1 MPQNRFYRIAR
12 PTQLFCAFIFAAL
25 FTRNAV
31 AQTADTATVDTSK
44 ADTSRADAVKFDT
57 LKIDRS
63 QALTRQARTVGGEK
77 ILTFTTRSIDSL
89 KLPDEFIFRGTEKI
103 YFDNLRIDSTRYRL
117 DARKGVLYLR
127 YLFRDTLAH
136 RIEIRYRALP
146 FQLKQE
152 FLRRELIVQ
161 TADTLARDTLLTAK
175 PKTSTFQLDDVFS
188 GTELR
193 RSGSLVRG
201 ITLGSNQDLNVTSGL
216 RLQLEGRVA
225 PGVEIAAALTDENTP
240 IQPEGNTQTLQE
252 FDRVFIEV
260 RSQNAKATV
269 GDFNLSLAG
278 TEFANLERR
287 LQGGKLDLSFQLES
301 GAATSGTFGFAN
313 ARGRFNIN
321 QFNGRDGVQGP
332 YRLTGTNGEPFIIVL
347 AGTERVY
354 VDGEQMTRGQNNDYV
369 IEYATGE
376 IFFQPRR
383 LITQQSRITVDF
395 QFTDRLYP
403 RNFLAGKTETSL
415 FGGRVKFQAS
425 YLSESDDEASPIDF
439 LLSAS
444 AIEALRGAG
453 ADRLRAVDTTAFVGV
468 DTLGRPRG
476 SYARVD
482 TVVNGSATQIFRFVG
497 QGGDSAFWSPP
508 FSIVPDGQG
517 SYRRVSFGIFEFVG
531 EGLGNHVPV
540 RLLPIPTAQ
549 SVFDLSLQ
557 ASPFKELTV
566 SVEGALSQNDLNKFS
581 TLDDSLSAGS
591 AYKFSATL
599 APKNVSLFGA
609 MLGDMSVQFS
619 QRFTGRT
626 FAFIDRTLPVDL
638 NRSFNLIDF
647 DGRALLTAQTAELIR
662 TASVV
667 YQPVKPLQ
675 LSYQFGRLDR
685 EALFSSTRQELDAQ
699 LRIDSLTTS
708 SYNAAFTSSRNG
720 QTLERADWLR
730 QVGRVN
736 LQFRL
741 STEGALSFLVQPLLS
756 IELSDKKTRNLATD
770 TLRTDSHNILDATA
784 GVRLLGLFG
793 QTLGF
798 SFGYRSDDLFDAVEP
813 FSAALVPA
821 SIARTLSAE
830 WLVPTTGDFLAQFN
844 FTNRIRQFSRRFRER
859 GNADNETFILRLQ
872 TRYTPFK
879 SALEAEWLYDVSTEQ
894 TARLERQFF
903 AVPLGRGNFIW
914 RDRNQNGLREFE
926 EYVPVT
932 FIGELGDD
940 NLQYVLRT
948 FPSDRLFPTI
958 DLRTSARLRL
968 RPSRFFPTRD
978 ALLEKVISAISTETL
993 VRLEERSTEPDLR
1006 QIYFLNFS
1014 RFQNDSTTLAGN
1026 FTIQQDVWLFENELT
1041 NFRFRFQRRNG
1052 LNQFSL
1058 GVERRLF
1065 EERSV
1070 RFVTRIGYELGIEL
1084 NAFSTF
1090 NRSLAASTTPIA
1102 GGTSRQ
1108 FNINAVG
1115 VTPDISYRPFQ
1126 DFELGIRVSYEQR
1139 DDVFPL
1145 ERGGT
1150 AARSVINSQQLRA
1163 TYSFRGKGRVS
1174 AQVERNQSVLSGI
1187 DAFDAVFELTNGNPF
1202 GTNFIWRVDFDYRI
1216 SQFITASA
1224 GYDGRALST
1233 GRVINTGRAEVRA
1246 VF

>member
-1 MPQNRFYRIAR
+1 MNINPRQFRT
-12 PTQLFCAFIFAAL
+12 PT
-25 FTRNAV
+25 
-31 AQTADTATVDTSK
+31 
-44 ADTSRADAVKFDT
+44 
-57 LKIDRS
+57 
-63 QALTRQARTVGGEK
+63 GEK
-77 ILTFTTRSIDSL
+77 ILIFTKTAFDSL

-103 YFDNLRIDSTRYRL
+103 YVDNLLIDSTRYRL
-117 DARKGVLYLR
+117 DARRGILYLR

-146 FQLKQE
+146 FKVKQE
-152 FLRRELIVQ
+152 FLKRELV
-161 TADTLARDTLLTAK
+161 TLPNDSLAQDTLLAAK
-175 PKTSTFQLDDVFS
+175 PKAAAFQLDDIFS

-287 LQGGKLDLSFQLES
+287 LQGGKLDLAFQLEN
-301 GAATSGTFGFAN
+301 GTATSGTLGFAN
-313 ARGRFNIN
+313 ARGRFNVN

-354 VDGEQMTRGQNNDYV
+354 VDGEQMVRGQNNDYV

-444 AIEALRGAG
+444 AIDALRGAG
-453 ADRLRAVDTTAFVGV
+453 ADRLRAVDTTAFIGV

-476 SYARVD
+476 SYVRVD
-482 TVVNGSATQIFRFVG
+482 TIVGGIQTQVFRFVG
-497 QGGDSAFWSPP
+497 QGEAGAFWSPP

-557 ASPFKELTV
+557 ASPFKEFTV
-566 SVEGALSQNDLNKFS
+566 SVEGALSQNDQNKFS

-609 MLGDMSVQFS
+609 MLGDFSVQFS

-675 LSYQFGRLDR
+675 LSYQFSRLDR
-685 EALFSSTRQELDAQ
+685 EELFSSTRQELDAQ

-730 QVGRVN
+730 QVGRLN

-741 STEGALSFLVQPLLS
+741 TKEGALNFLVQPFLN
-756 IELSDKKTRNLATD
+756 IELSDKKTRNLETD
-770 TLRTDSHNILDATA
+770 TLRVDSHNILDATA
-784 GVRLLGLFG
+784 GLRLSGLFG

-844 FTNRIRQFSRRFRER
+844 FTNRLRQFSRRFRER

-903 AVPLGRGNFIW
+903 AVPIGRGNFIW

-958 DLRTSARLRL
+958 DLRTSVRLRL
-968 RPSRFFPTRD
+968 RPSRFFVAREG
-978 ALLEKVISAISTETL
+978 LLEKVISAISTETL
-993 VRLEERSTEPDLR
+993 ARLEERSAEPDLR
-1006 QIYFLNFS
+1006 QIYFLNLS

-1041 NFRFRFQRRNG
+1041 NFRFRFQRRSG

-1084 NAFSTF
+1084 NAFSTL
-1090 NRSLAASTTPIA
+1090 NRSLASSTTAIA

-1115 VTPDISYRPFQ
+1115 VTPDVSYRPFQ

-1145 ERGGT
+1145 ERGGE

-1174 AQVERNQSVLSGI
+1174 AQVERNESVLSGI
-1187 DAFDAVFELTNGNPF
+1187 DPFDAVFELTNGNPF

-1224 GYDGRALST
+1224 GYDGRALAT